1 MLHAIGLF
9 TRAAPEGLT
18 RSLMRVVLA
27 VVVVEIKAIVI
38 DVMRSVL
45 PAVTA

>member
-9 TRAAPEGLT
+9 TRAAPEGFTL
-18 RSLMRVVLA
+18 SLIRVVLA
-27 VVVVEIKAIVI
+27 VVVVDMKAIVI